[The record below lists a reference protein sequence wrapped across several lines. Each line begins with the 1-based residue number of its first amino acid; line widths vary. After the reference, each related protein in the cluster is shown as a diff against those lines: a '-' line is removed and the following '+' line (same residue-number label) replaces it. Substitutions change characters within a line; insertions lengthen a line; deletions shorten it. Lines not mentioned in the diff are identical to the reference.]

1 MAKTI
6 QVRGVPDEIHAEL
19 RARAA
24 AIGLSLSDYLLREAT
39 RIASR
44 PPLADVLEWVDERGW
59 GVPAGMAVA
68 SLRELRD
75 DSSAA

>member
-19 RARAA
+19 RARSA
-24 AIGLSLSDYLLREAT
+24 AIGLSLSDYLLRKVA

-44 PPLADVLEWVDERGW
+44 PPLADLLEWVDERGW
-59 GVPAGMAVA
+59 GVPAGTAVA
-68 SLRELRD
+68 TLRELRD
-75 DSSAA
+75 ESSAA

>member
-1 MAKTI
+1 MAKTS

-24 AIGLSLSDYLLREAT
+24 AIGLSLSDYLLREVA

-44 PPLADVLEWVDERGW
+44 PPLADLLEWVDERGW
-59 GVPAGMAVA
+59 GVPAGTAVA
-68 SLRELRD
+68 TLRELRD